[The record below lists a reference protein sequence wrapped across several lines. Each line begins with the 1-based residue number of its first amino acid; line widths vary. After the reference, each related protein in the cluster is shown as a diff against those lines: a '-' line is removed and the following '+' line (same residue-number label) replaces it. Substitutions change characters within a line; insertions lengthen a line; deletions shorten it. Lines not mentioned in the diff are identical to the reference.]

1 MSRLSILMTQHD
13 KINCNII
20 YLDHNVLVL
29 LLLLL
34 LLPVDKPTFTYRRL
48 DLEQTSGLR
57 WITEPLSADFSPLNI
72 LSRKDYFPF
81 AKYHRRSL

>member
-1 MSRLSILMTQHD
+1 MSRLSILMTKHD

-20 YLDHNVLVL
+20 YLDHNVLV
-29 LLLLL
+29 LL

-57 WITEPLSADFSPLNI
+57 WITEPLSADLSPLNI

>member
-1 MSRLSILMTQHD
+1 MSRLSILMTKHV

-20 YLDHNVLVL
+20 YLDHNVLV
-29 LLLLL
+29 LL

-57 WITEPLSADFSPLNI
+57 WITEPFSADLSPLHI

>member
-1 MSRLSILMTQHD
+1 MSRLSILMTKHD

-20 YLDHNVLVL
+20 YLDHNVLV
-29 LLLLL
+29 LL

-57 WITEPLSADFSPLNI
+57 WITEPLSADLSPLNI

-81 AKYHRRSL
+81 AKYHR

>member
-1 MSRLSILMTQHD
+1 MSRLSILMTKHD

-20 YLDHNVLVL
+20 YLDHNVLV
-29 LLLLL
+29 LL

-81 AKYHRRSL
+81 AKCHRRSL

>member
-1 MSRLSILMTQHD
+1 MSRLSILMTKHD

-20 YLDHNVLVL
+20 YLDHNVLV
-29 LLLLL
+29 LL

-57 WITEPLSADFSPLNI
+57 WITEPFSADLSPLNI

>member
-1 MSRLSILMTQHD
+1 MSRLSILMTKHD

-20 YLDHNVLVL
+20 YLDHNVLV
-29 LLLLL
+29 LL

>member
-1 MSRLSILMTQHD
+1 MSRLSILMTKHD

-20 YLDHNVLVL
+20 YLDHNVLV
-29 LLLLL
+29 LL

-57 WITEPLSADFSPLNI
+57 WITEPLSADFSPLDI

>member
-1 MSRLSILMTQHD
+1 MSRLSILMTKHD

-20 YLDHNVLVL
+20 YLDHHVLV
-29 LLLLL
+29 LL

-81 AKYHRRSL
+81 AKYHR

>member
-1 MSRLSILMTQHD
+1 MWRLSILMTQHD

-20 YLDHNVLVL
+20 YLDHNVLV
-29 LLLLL
+29 LL

-57 WITEPLSADFSPLNI
+57 WITEPLSADLSPLNI